1 MDRSSALRTTL
12 DDPVDGSFFVGFSV
26 HFWLWTKTK
35 LGELQ
40 VISRSRHVMR
50 CALNRLFLSFP
61 LLMLVIIIIVFFS
74 LTNVELSTILLC
86 CAVVVTSLPD
96 TFGQF
101 LSSPF

>member
-1 MDRSSALRTTL
+1 MDRSSALRTAL

-61 LLMLVIIIIVFFS
+61 LLMLVIIIIVFS

-101 LSSPF
+101 LSPF